1 MMWLGYGIKL
11 ELGQAH
17 SQFSCATLT
26 TRSPSMPVSDQA
38 TPAIALPVHHVKR
51 THLNKEKQ
59 NPQERLLAACMH
71 YGESCLHAAGTIVNV
86 WPVVH
91 TDTSSGLISTAPHLL
106 SQTL

>member
-1 MMWLGYGIKL
+1 
-11 ELGQAH
+11 
-17 SQFSCATLT
+17 
-26 TRSPSMPVSDQA
+26 MPVSDQA
-38 TPAIALPVHHVKR
+38 TPAIALPVHPVKR

-106 SQTL
+106 SAAPNAVAHRLGRGNKPRIPC